1 MKAPTSM
8 IPSSSATSLYVLCKG
23 SITANATTGAFW
35 MLHIII
41 YTCVMEVLA
50 QKSKQK
56 YHKSQKQIIAR
67 IPDDLPQKH
76 LTNYIKNAKL
86 FTSNIINEISQK
98 LQLKNVENLKSFCYL
113 IRND

>member
-1 MKAPTSM
+1 
-8 IPSSSATSLYVLCKG
+8 
-23 SITANATTGAFW
+23 

-67 IPDDLPQKH
+67 TPDDLPQKRSMNH
-76 LTNYIKNAKL
+76 IKNAKW

-98 LQLKNVENLKSFCYL
+98 LQLKKYRKLKIVLLF
-113 IRND
+113 D

>member
-1 MKAPTSM
+1 
-8 IPSSSATSLYVLCKG
+8 
-23 SITANATTGAFW
+23 

-67 IPDDLPQKH
+67 IPDDLPQKRSMNH
-76 LTNYIKNAKL
+76 IKNAKW
-86 FTSNIINEISQK
+86 FTSNIINKISQK
-98 LQLKNVENLKSFCYL
+98 LQLKKYRKLKIVLLF
-113 IRND
+113 D

>member
-1 MKAPTSM
+1 
-8 IPSSSATSLYVLCKG
+8 
-23 SITANATTGAFW
+23 

-67 IPDDLPQKH
+67 IPYDLPQKGSMNH
-76 LTNYIKNAKL
+76 IKNAKW
-86 FTSNIINEISQK
+86 FTSNIINKISQK
-98 LQLKNVENLKSFCYL
+98 LQLKKYRKLKIVLLF
-113 IRND
+113 D

>member
-1 MKAPTSM
+1 
-8 IPSSSATSLYVLCKG
+8 
-23 SITANATTGAFW
+23 

-67 IPDDLPQKH
+67 TPDDLPQKRSMNH
-76 LTNYIKNAKL
+76 IKNAKW

-98 LQLKNVENLKSFCYL
+98 LQIKNIKNLKSFCYL
-113 IRND
+113 KTHKRMIQKKTWHEYSNELKQFLCEVAMSRWATYP